1 MRSTAVALVIIVLI
15 VVAWGFIGII
25 VKAAE
30 SLLSPTGQVAV
41 RYALS
46 FLSFLLLVI
55 SLKFY
60 RPDLQGVNYLT
71 RVSFLRFKR
80 YAVPNIIVILLG
92 ALLGF
97 GISIPAFFI
106 SVALCGVYVTYVIGI
121 SLTIITVSILRVIT
135 GEEFLTRYKITYL
148 TLLTLMI
155 ITTLTLTQ
163 VNISGLWS
171 TILFA
176 TTWGAYMWVIS
187 HINRGHGDTIEQIYT
202 SCIDMSFATGVGL
215 LSVMTTLN
223 ISFNKLMRDIVWS
236 VANPILLTL
245 VIIGLVFLCTVLPYI
260 ATCIIL
266 SQEPAL
272 VIHFS
277 ILQYLEVIQGLL
289 FGIFYFRELS
299 LTLQTV
305 LYLVISLV
313 SLIACMILRMKEI
326 S

>member
-1 MRSTAVALVIIVLI
+1 MRSIAVALAIIVLI

-30 SLLSPTGQVAV
+30 GLLSPTGQVAV

-46 FLSFLLLVI
+46 FLLFLLLVL
-55 SLKFY
+55 SLKLC
-60 RPDLQGVNYLT
+60 RPELQGLSYLA
-71 RVSFLRFKR
+71 RVSFLRFRR
-80 YAVPNIIVILLG
+80 YAVPNIVVVLLG

-106 SVALCGVYVTYVIGI
+106 SVALCGVYVTYVVGI
-121 SLTIITVSILRVIT
+121 SLTIITVSVLRVIT
-135 GEEFLTRYKITYL
+135 GEEFLTRYKISYL
-148 TLLTLMI
+148 ILLTLMI
-155 ITTLTLTQ
+155 VTTLTLTR
-163 VNISGLWS
+163 VNIGGLWS

-176 TTWGAYMWVIS
+176 TTWGAYMWIIS
-187 HINRGHGDTIEQIYT
+187 HINRGHGDTIEQVYT
-202 SCIDMSFATGVGL
+202 SCIDMSFATGIGL
-215 LSVMTTLN
+215 LSVMMFLN
-223 ISFNKLMRDIVWS
+223 IPFSRFMRYIAWSITNPVLLM
-236 VANPILLTL
+236 L
-245 VIIGLVFLCTVLPYI
+245 VIIGLVLLCTVLPYI

-266 SQEPAL
+266 SQEPSL

-299 LTLQTV
+299 ITLQTM
-305 LYLVISLV
+305 LYLIISLV
-313 SLIACMILRMKEI
+313 SLIACMILRMREL